1 MATTETIKQRTL
13 VCDVYMEVEE
23 FLRNKS
29 NELSEKLK
37 NAAVDNADKE
47 ALSDIVKDGELS
59 LALLRLANNIQAEH
73 VKYLKDTVRI
83 SQAILNNPQ
92 IRN

>member
-47 ALSDIVKDGELS
+47 ALSGIVKDGELS

-83 SQAILNNPQ
+83 SQTILNSHE
-92 IRN
+92 

>member
-23 FLRNKS
+23 FLRTKS
-29 NELSEKLK
+29 NDLSDKLK
-37 NAAVDNADKE
+37 NAAVDSADKE

-83 SQAILNNPQ
+83 SQAILNNHE
-92 IRN
+92 

>member
-37 NAAVDNADKE
+37 NVAVDNADKE
-47 ALSDIVKDGELS
+47 ALNDIVKDGELS

-83 SQAILNNPQ
+83 SQVILNNHK
-92 IRN
+92 

>member
-29 NELSEKLK
+29 NDLSDKLK
-37 NAAVDNADKE
+37 NATVDNADKE
-47 ALSDIVKDGELS
+47 AFNDIVKDGELS
-59 LALLRLANNIQAEH
+59 LALLRLANNIQTEH
-73 VKYLKDTVRI
+73 VKYLKDTIRI
-83 SQAILNNPQ
+83 SQAILNNHE
-92 IRN
+92 

>member
-29 NELSEKLK
+29 NELFDKLK

-83 SQAILNNPQ
+83 SQAILNNHK
-92 IRN
+92 

>member
-29 NELSEKLK
+29 NDLSDKLK
-37 NAAVDNADKE
+37 SAAVDSADKE

-83 SQAILNNPQ
+83 SQVILNNHK
-92 IRN
+92 

>member
-23 FLRNKS
+23 FLRIKS
-29 NELSEKLK
+29 NDLSEKLK

-73 VKYLKDTVRI
+73 IKYLKDTVRI
-83 SQAILNNPQ
+83 SQAILNNHE
-92 IRN
+92 

>member
-29 NELSEKLK
+29 NELSENLK

-83 SQAILNNPQ
+83 SQAILNNHK
-92 IRN
+92 

>member
-29 NELSEKLK
+29 NDLSDRLK
-37 NAAVDNADKE
+37 SAAVDNADKE

-83 SQAILNNPQ
+83 SQVILNNHK
-92 IRN
+92 

>member
-1 MATTETIKQRTL
+1 MATTGTIKQRTL

-47 ALSDIVKDGELS
+47 VLSDIGKDGELS

-83 SQAILNNPQ
+83 SQAILNNHK
-92 IRN
+92 

>member
-1 MATTETIKQRTL
+1 MAITETIKQRTL

-83 SQAILNNPQ
+83 SQAILNNHK
-92 IRN
+92 

>member
-29 NELSEKLK
+29 NDLSENLK

-83 SQAILNNPQ
+83 SQVILNKYE
-92 IRN
+92 

>member
-13 VCDVYMEVEE
+13 VCDVYREVEE
-23 FLRNKS
+23 ILRNKS

-83 SQAILNNPQ
+83 SQAILNNHK
-92 IRN
+92 

>member
-23 FLRNKS
+23 FLRSKS

-59 LALLRLANNIQAEH
+59 LALLRLANNIQVEH

-83 SQAILNNPQ
+83 SKVILNNHK
-92 IRN
+92 

>member
-13 VCDVYMEVEE
+13 VSDVYMEVEE

-29 NELSEKLK
+29 NDLSDKLK

-59 LALLRLANNIQAEH
+59 LALLRLASNIQAEH

-83 SQAILNNPQ
+83 SQAILHNHK
-92 IRN
+92 

>member
-1 MATTETIKQRTL
+1 MAITETIKQRTL

-29 NELSEKLK
+29 NELSDKLK

-83 SQAILNNPQ
+83 SQAILNNHK
-92 IRN
+92 

>member
-1 MATTETIKQRTL
+1 MAITETIKQRTL

-29 NELSEKLK
+29 NDLSEKLK
-37 NAAVDNADKE
+37 SAAVDNADKE

-73 VKYLKDTVRI
+73 IKYLKDTVRI
-83 SQAILNNPQ
+83 SQAILNNHK
-92 IRN
+92 

>member
-23 FLRNKS
+23 FLRSKS

-83 SQAILNNPQ
+83 SQAILNNHK
-92 IRN
+92 

>member
-29 NELSEKLK
+29 NELFEKLK

-83 SQAILNNPQ
+83 SQAILNNHE
-92 IRN
+92 

>member
-1 MATTETIKQRTL
+1 MAITETIKQRTL

-29 NELSEKLK
+29 NDLSDKLK

-83 SQAILNNPQ
+83 SQAILNNHE
-92 IRN
+92 

>member
-1 MATTETIKQRTL
+1 MATTETIKRRTL

-23 FLRNKS
+23 LLRNKS

-83 SQAILNNPQ
+83 SQAILNNHK
-92 IRN
+92 

>member
-23 FLRNKS
+23 FLRIKS
-29 NELSEKLK
+29 NDLSEKLK

-47 ALSDIVKDGELS
+47 ALSDIVKYGELS

-73 VKYLKDTVRI
+73 IKYLKDTVRI
-83 SQAILNNPQ
+83 SQAILNNHE
-92 IRN
+92 

>member
-1 MATTETIKQRTL
+1 MAITETIKQRTL

-83 SQAILNNPQ
+83 SQSILNNHK
-92 IRN
+92 

>member
-1 MATTETIKQRTL
+1 MAITETIKQRTL
-13 VCDVYMEVEE
+13 VCDVYIEVEE

-29 NELSEKLK
+29 NDLSDKLK
-37 NAAVDNADKE
+37 NASVDNADKE

-73 VKYLKDTVRI
+73 IKYLKDTVRM
-83 SQAILNNPQ
+83 SQTILNNHE
-92 IRN
+92 

>member
-29 NELSEKLK
+29 NDLSDKLK
-37 NAAVDNADKE
+37 SATVDNADKE
-47 ALSDIVKDGELS
+47 ALSGIVKDGELS

-83 SQAILNNPQ
+83 SQAILNNHE
-92 IRN
+92 

>member
-37 NAAVDNADKE
+37 NGAVDNADKE

-83 SQAILNNPQ
+83 SQTILNSHE
-92 IRN
+92 

>member
-13 VCDVYMEVEE
+13 VCDVYMEVED

-73 VKYLKDTVRI
+73 VKYLKDTVRV
-83 SQAILNNPQ
+83 SQAILNNHK
-92 IRN
+92 

>member
-29 NELSEKLK
+29 NELSDKLK
-37 NAAVDNADKE
+37 KVAVDNADKE

-83 SQAILNNPQ
+83 SQAILNNHK
-92 IRN
+92 

>member
-1 MATTETIKQRTL
+1 MAITETIKQRTL

-83 SQAILNNPQ
+83 SQAILNNHE
-92 IRN
+92 

>member
-47 ALSDIVKDGELS
+47 ALSGIVKDGELS

-83 SQAILNNPQ
+83 SQAILNNHE
-92 IRN
+92 

>member
-29 NELSEKLK
+29 NELSVKLK

-83 SQAILNNPQ
+83 SQVILNNHK
-92 IRN
+92 

>member
-23 FLRNKS
+23 YLRTKS
-29 NELSEKLK
+29 NDLSDKLK
-37 NAAVDNADKE
+37 NAAVDNVDKE

-83 SQAILNNPQ
+83 SQAILNNHK
-92 IRN
+92 

>member
-1 MATTETIKQRTL
+1 MTTTETIKQRTL

-83 SQAILNNPQ
+83 SQAILNNHK
-92 IRN
+92 

>member
-29 NELSEKLK
+29 NGLSEKLK

-83 SQAILNNPQ
+83 SQAILK
-92 IRN
+92 

>member
-1 MATTETIKQRTL
+1 MAITETIKQRTL

-29 NELSEKLK
+29 NDLSDKLK

-83 SQAILNNPQ
+83 SQAILNNHK
-92 IRN
+92 

>member
-1 MATTETIKQRTL
+1 MAITETIKQRTL

-83 SQAILNNPQ
+83 SQAILNKYE
-92 IRN
+92 

>member
-47 ALSDIVKDGELS
+47 ALSDI
-59 LALLRLANNIQAEH
+59 ALL
-73 VKYLKDTVRI
+73 
-83 SQAILNNPQ
+83 SG
-92 IRN
+92 

>member
-23 FLRNKS
+23 FLRIKS

-83 SQAILNNPQ
+83 SQAILNNHE
-92 IRN
+92 